1 MLCPSNNFIEKEHEF
16 SSEEFTGGRNVDGQ
30 CNVDEGSATTAL
42 PAVSRVSDVVHGSGE
57 SVEMDNGAP
66 VIAATIGKH
75 GVMSSLSHIWMP
87 QTREDK
93 KFDTIL
99 HIADALSADNL
110 EAMNVKVNNLV
121 VLDGTWTK
129 AKRIEVRLQSKP
141 GFLST
146 VESIVY
152 ALKAV
157 GDSPKG
163 LDYLLDVFESM
174 VEDQI
179 RCKEERLSNQPNQ
192 TSLSAAMLKLLS
204 WRPLPHKTLTLD
216 PTKPFLSLSRLLSQ
230 SLIEDPY
237 EYDPPFSPVSKPP
250 KPKKTKTQ
258 DKAPDP
264 KNDPTRPLK
273 SDLPFDF
280 SYSYSETNPAVKP
293 IAFRESPK
301 FSPFGP
307 GRLDRKWTGTVAA
320 VQQEVDLDRVA
331 EEKKRVLGDPLT
343 EEEVAELVER
353 YRHSDCARQINMGK
367 GGVTHN
373 MLDDIHNHWKRAEAV
388 RIKCLGVP
396 TLDMDNVCFHL
407 EDKSGGK
414 IIYRHI
420 NVLIL
425 YRGRNYDPKNRPVI
439 PVMLWKPYPPIYP
452 KLVKNVADGLTFE
465 ETKEL
470 RNIGLNCLPLM
481 KLTRN
486 GVYVN
491 VVDRVRET
499 FNTEEVVRLDC
510 THVGTSDCKRI
521 GVKLRDLVPCIPL
534 LFKDEQIILWRGKR
548 DQRQDSECTDS
559 SKMSADA

>member
-1 MLCPSNNFIEKEHEF
+1 
-16 SSEEFTGGRNVDGQ
+16 
-30 CNVDEGSATTAL
+30 
-42 PAVSRVSDVVHGSGE
+42 
-57 SVEMDNGAP
+57 
-66 VIAATIGKH
+66 
-75 GVMSSLSHIWMP
+75 
-87 QTREDK
+87 
-93 KFDTIL
+93 
-99 HIADALSADNL
+99 
-110 EAMNVKVNNLV
+110 
-121 VLDGTWTK
+121 
-129 AKRIEVRLQSKP
+129 
-141 GFLST
+141 
-146 VESIVY
+146 
-152 ALKAV
+152 
-157 GDSPKG
+157 
-163 LDYLLDVFESM
+163 
-174 VEDQI
+174 
-179 RCKEERLSNQPNQ
+179 
-192 TSLSAAMLKLLS
+192 MLKLLS
-204 WRPLPHKTLTLD
+204 WRPSPHKTLTLD

-230 SLIEDPY
+230 SLSEDPY
-237 EYDPPFSPVSKPP
+237 EYDPPFSPVSKTP

-258 DKAPDP
+258 DKTPDP

-280 SYSYSETNPAVKP
+280 SYSYSETNPAVEP

-331 EEKKRVLGDPLT
+331 EERKRVLGDPLA

-465 ETKEL
+465 GTKEL
-470 RNIGLNCLPLM
+470 RNRGLNSLPLM

-491 VVDRVRET
+491 VVDGIREA

-548 DQRQDSECTDS
+548 DQKQDPECTDR